1 MEIVD
6 AHMHFWT
13 PETHPWVAKVKDGG
27 HPAGAFGEY
36 EPVSDS
42 EPFENELYSLH
53 GYDINHCLS
62 ELHNRI

>member
-27 HPAGAFGEY
+27 HPAGAFGECG
-36 EPVSDS
+36 PVVTLNLVRSKSISFVVIDR
-42 EPFENELYSLH
+42 
-53 GYDINHCLS
+53 D
-62 ELHNRI
+62 